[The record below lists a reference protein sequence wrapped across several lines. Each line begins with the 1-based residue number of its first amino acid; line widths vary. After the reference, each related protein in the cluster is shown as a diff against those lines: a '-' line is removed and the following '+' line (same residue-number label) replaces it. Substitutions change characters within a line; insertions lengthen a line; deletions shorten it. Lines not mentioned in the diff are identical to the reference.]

1 MSLGRSPA
9 AGRIGVRS
17 MIALASMGVS
27 SVALASGSRIVLL
40 SEQAGDDAIIARAQ
54 VRLAAELRAAGFEV
68 DQGGVEAEGDAR
80 RIVETPAGGD
90 PFATVFL
97 RRAGD
102 GTSTDVWVAD
112 HVTHKTVVRSISVPG
127 SGESADR
134 ALALRVVELMRA
146 SLVESMV
153 LPSADVTTPPAPEVK
168 AWTRE
173 EVRMEPSEKKAAG
186 ERVVLGLGVAAAFA
200 SPDVGLAV
208 APALRVAWRAGRLW
222 VLRAAAVGP
231 AFGGRVQAPEGDAT
245 IRQEMGLFE
254 LAFDPRTAGPVE
266 AYAALGAGA
275 YHIDER
281 GNAAAPFAGAH
292 DEAWSALLSAGGG
305 IRFRLSRVL
314 SLELGSHLLLTM
326 PRPVVVFGSE
336 RRAAIMHPGALG
348 TLGVAVEL

>member
-1 MSLGRSPA
+1 MRVGRWSVA
-9 AGRIGVRS
+9 ERIGVRS
-17 MIALASMGVS
+17 LIAAALIGIA
-27 SVALASGSRIVLL
+27 SVALAGGSRIVLL
-40 SEQAGDDAIIARAQ
+40 SEKAGEDAVIARAQ
-54 VRLAAELRAAGFEV
+54 RRLAAELRSAGFEV
-68 DQGGVEAEGDAR
+68 EEGGVEAQGDAR
-80 RIVETPAGGD
+80 RIVETPASGD

-112 HVTHKTVVRSISVPG
+112 HVTHKTVVRSVSVPG

-146 SLVESMV
+146 SLVEAMV
-153 LPSADVTTPPAPEVK
+153 LPSPDVPAPPASDVK

-173 EVRMEPSEKKAAG
+173 EIRVEPSEKAAG
-186 ERVVLGLGVAAAFA
+186 ERIALGLGVAAAFA
-200 SPDVGLAV
+200 SPEVGLAV

-231 AFGGRVQAPEGDAT
+231 AFGGRVQAHEGDAA

-254 LAFDPRTAGPVE
+254 LSFHPKTTAPIQG
-266 AYAALGAGA
+266 YAALGAGA

-281 GNAAAPFAGAH
+281 GNAMAPFAGVHA
-292 DEAWSALLSAGGG
+292 EAWSVLLSAGGG
-305 IRFRLSRVL
+305 IRLRFSRV
-314 SLELGSHLLLTM
+314 SSIELESRILLAM

-336 RRAAIMHPGALG
+336 RVAAAMHPGALT
-348 TLGVAVEL
+348 TLGVTVDL